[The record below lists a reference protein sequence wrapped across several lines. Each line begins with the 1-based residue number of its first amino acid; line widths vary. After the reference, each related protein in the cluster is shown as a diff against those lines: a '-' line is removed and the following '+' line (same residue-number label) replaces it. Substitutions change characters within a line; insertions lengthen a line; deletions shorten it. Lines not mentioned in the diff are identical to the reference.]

1 MVRII
6 AGTARGRKLE
16 TPEGLDTRPTLDRV
30 KEAAF
35 GSLQFSVPYSR
46 VLDLFSGSGN
56 LGLEAASRGA
66 SHVVLNDRSPVC
78 AEIIRSNAAMLG
90 FGDRTRVL
98 NADWLAAVEL
108 LHREGERFDIVFLDA
123 PYRDGTAQ
131 LACEELFRRGMI
143 AEGGTVMLE
152 FGTEVLEP
160 HAVEG
165 LMRIR
170 KCKRYGKCGFAL
182 LEGDSIES

>member
-35 GSLQFSVPYSR
+35 GSLQFDVPYSR

-56 LGLEAASRGA
+56 LGLEAVSRGA
-66 SHVVLNDRSPVC
+66 SFAVLNDHSPAC
-78 AEIIRSNAAMLG
+78 ADMIRRNAETLG
-90 FGDRTRVL
+90 FSDRVRVL
-98 NADWLAAVEL
+98 NRDWLAAIDL
-108 LHREGERFDIVFLDA
+108 LSREGERFDIVFLDA

-131 LACEELFRRGMI
+131 LACEELFRRGMVR
-143 AEGGTVMLE
+143 EGGTVLLE

-160 HAVEG
+160 HAVLG

-182 LEGDSIES
+182 LEGDI

>member
-35 GSLQFSVPYSR
+35 GSLQFAVPFSR

-66 SHVVLNDRSPVC
+66 SHVVLNDRSPAC
-78 AEIIRSNAAMLG
+78 ARIIRANAETLG
-90 FGDRTRVL
+90 FADVTRVL
-98 NADWLAAVEL
+98 NYDFSAAIELLAA
-108 LHREGERFDIVFLDA
+108 EGERFDIAFLDA
-123 PYRDGTAQ
+123 PYRDGIAQ
-131 LACEELFRRGMI
+131 IACEELFRRNMI
-143 AEGGTVMLE
+143 LPGGTVMIE
-152 FGTEVLEP
+152 FGTEFPEP
-160 HAVEG
+160 REVPG

-170 KCKRYGKCGFAL
+170 KIRRYGKCGFAL
-182 LEGDSIES
+182 LEGDDAL

>member
-66 SHVVLNDRSPVC
+66 SFVVMNDRSAEC
-78 AEIIRSNAAMLG
+78 ARIIRGNAARLG
-90 FGDRTRVL
+90 FGNVTRVL
-98 NADWLAAVEL
+98 NCDYLAAIDL
-108 LHREGERFDIVFLDA
+108 LKREGERFDIVFLDA

-131 LACEELFRRGMI
+131 LACEQLFSRGMI
-143 AEGGTVMLE
+143 RPGGTVMIE
-152 FGTEVLEP
+152 FGTDLPEP

-165 LMRIR
+165 LFRIR
-170 KCKRYGKCGFAL
+170 TVKRYGKCGFVLA
-182 LEGDSIES
+182 EGADEA

>member
-1 MVRII
+1 MVRIV

-35 GSLQFSVPYSR
+35 GSLQFAVPYSR

-66 SHVVLNDRSPVC
+66 SFVVMNDRNPVC
-78 AEIIRSNAAMLG
+78 AKVIRSNAAALG
-90 FGDRTRVL
+90 FEPITRVL
-98 NADWLAAVEL
+98 NLDYLAAIEQL
-108 LHREGERFDIVFLDA
+108 DREGERFDLAFLDA

-131 LACEELFRRGMI
+131 IACEELFLRGMI
-143 AEGGTVMLE
+143 RPGGTVMVE
-152 FGTEVLEP
+152 FGTEFP
-160 HAVEG
+160 PPNDVEG

-170 KCKRYGKCGFAL
+170 TIRRYGKCGFAL
-182 LEGDSIES
+182 LEGANAT